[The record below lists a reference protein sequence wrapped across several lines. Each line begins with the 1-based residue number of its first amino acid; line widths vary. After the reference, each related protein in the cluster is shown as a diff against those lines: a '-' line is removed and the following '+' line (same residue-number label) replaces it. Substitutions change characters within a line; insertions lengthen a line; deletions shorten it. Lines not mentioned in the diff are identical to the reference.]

1 MGMIPNSMAWHA
13 TIWADA
19 QPKFVQ
25 LPLEVK
31 LQFVRDP
38 KIYFYGFYTIG
49 SVSTFLNA
57 GSDHEFSLSLSL
69 LQV

>member
-38 KIYFYGFYTIG
+38 KIYFYGMRFKLNITPA
-49 SVSTFLNA
+49 FLTKLR
-57 GSDHEFSLSLSL
+57 S
-69 LQV
+69 

>member
-38 KIYFYGFYTIG
+38 KIYFYDDGVNVASSAIQ
-49 SVSTFLNA
+49 SVRSSFHTA
-57 GSDHEFSLSLSL
+57 
-69 LQV
+69 

>member
-38 KIYFYGFYTIG
+38 KIYFYTYT
-49 SVSTFLNA
+49 FDL
-57 GSDHEFSLSLSL
+57 EYL
-69 LQV
+69 

>member
-38 KIYFYGFYTIG
+38 KIYFYFLKEYGKQLSNTI
-49 SVSTFLNA
+49 
-57 GSDHEFSLSLSL
+57 
-69 LQV
+69 

>member
-38 KIYFYGFYTIG
+38 KIYFYFSGIAILI
-49 SVSTFLNA
+49 FL
-57 GSDHEFSLSLSL
+57 L
-69 LQV
+69 LNKNPLNSRLLEERNC